1 MALVME
7 HPCLDEGSAS
17 AERSSL
23 YNRAV
28 NHWKTEGRRDLW
40 LPVLVALAGIL
51 VSLAVWGLLVED
63 RRAELAAAAEA
74 TASQTRMTIEL
85 ALQDQ
90 LEIVTGLQQLW
101 QTFGLRPTDEWTANV
116 GQRVDY
122 VSGLT
127 SLTWAERGGTYR
139 RIATGSRP
147 PASAAHDPS
156 GADEVA
162 EGKSVSRRY
171 DEVRGPMM
179 EGPERDASGGF
190 AYRIVLPVETPDARR
205 GVLIA
210 RFDVEEVLEHV
221 LTARSPGYALTVSWD
236 GEAIFARGVPAAA
249 AWLALGPIEAPVALP
264 LGGAW
269 TVLQHPT
276 AALTVGRVGPAFTY
290 LLSAGIL
297 LSLVVA
303 VLVHQLR
310 VIVRQSRFLEASNLA
325 LEKRGVELE
334 SKVAERTE
342 ALQDAVTELE
352 AFNYSVSHDLR
363 SPLGA
368 ILNFA
373 TILEEDH
380 RDRPLDAAGI
390 AILER
395 IRRSAN
401 RAMDLLEDLL
411 KLSRAGRAALELER
425 IDMAALARETFT
437 QVRVA
442 AADDEIELI
451 VDALPEAIGDRTLL
465 GDVFANLFSN
475 ALKYSRGG
483 EKRSVRV
490 VGYVSDDEG
499 ERAGRGEVIY
509 EVIDNGQGF
518 DMRFADKL
526 FGLFERLHGD
536 DEIEGTGVGL
546 AMVARIVK
554 RHGGR
559 VWADGQPG
567 QGARFS
573 FSLPR
578 QEEAL

>member
-1 MALVME
+1 MFV
-7 HPCLDEGSAS
+7 G
-17 AERSSL
+17 
-23 YNRAV
+23 
-28 NHWKTEGRRDLW
+28 
-40 LPVLVALAGIL
+40 LAGIL
-51 VSLAVWGLLVED
+51 ASVAIWGLLIED
-63 RRAELAAAAEA
+63 RSAELEETARA
-74 TASQTRMTIEL
+74 TADQTRRTIEL

-101 QTFGLRPTDEWTANV
+101 HTFGLRPRDEWTANV

-122 VSGLT
+122 VPGLR
-127 SLTWAERGGTYR
+127 SLTWAERGRTVH
-139 RIATGSRP
+139 RIATGSKSTARGP
-147 PASAAHDPS
+147 DDGSAAD
-156 GADEVA
+156 ALA
-162 EGKSVSRRY
+162 EGTSVSRRY
-171 DEVRGPMM
+171 DDVRAPRM
-179 EGPERDASGGF
+179 EGPERDAAGGF
-190 AYRIVLPVETPDARR
+190 TYRLVLPVETPDARR

-210 RFDVEEVLEHV
+210 LFDVEEVLEHV
-221 LTARSPGYALTVSWD
+221 LMARAPGHAVTVVWN
-236 GEAIFARGVPAAA
+236 GEMIFARGVPDADTWFAQEPIAAS
-249 AWLALGPIEAPVALP
+249 VALP
-264 LGGAW
+264 LGGTW
-269 TVLQHPT
+269 QVLQHAT
-276 AALTVGRVGPAFTY
+276 ATLGVDRIGPAFAY
-290 LLSAGIL
+290 LLSAGVL

-380 RDRPLDAAGI
+380 RGRPLDAEGI

-411 KLSRAGRAALELER
+411 KLSRAGRGALERER

-442 AADDEIELI
+442 ADDDEIELI
-451 VDALPEAIGDRTLL
+451 VERLPEAIGDRTLL

-483 EKRSVRV
+483 EKRRVRV
-490 VGYVSDDEG
+490 VGHVTGGSG
-499 ERAGRGEVIY
+499 AGQGGGEVIY

-526 FGLFERLHGD
+526 FGLFERLHGN

-559 VWADGQPG
+559 VWAEGQPG

-578 QEEAL
+578 QETS